1 MDFSEAIIDLER
13 IQNMDTMKKLV
24 LIYGLIMGG
33 IFTAGTIYMSELLFY
48 NNPEIKS
55 NDLLGYVVML
65 IIYSLIF
72 IGVRN
77 YRNNQMGGVVS
88 FKKAFKVGAMI
99 TLVAATFY
107 VLISMIYMYQF
118 APDYMDRYADY
129 VLRHS
134 SPMELEAKTESM
146 ESLKSMYKN
155 PLFAILFTYMEI
167 LPLGLIVALISALI
181 LKRKKSLLPDRE
193 A

>member
-1 MDFSEAIIDLER
+1 
-13 IQNMDTMKKLV
+13 MKRTV
-24 LIYGLIMGG
+24 LTYGLIMGA

-48 NNPEIKS
+48 NKPEIKS

-77 YRNNQMGGVVS
+77 YRNNQLGGVVS
-88 FKKAFKVGAMI
+88 FKKAFKVGTMI

-107 VLISMIYMYQF
+107 VLISMIYLYQF

-134 SPMELEAKTESM
+134 SPTELEAKSESM
-146 ESLKSMYKN
+146 ESLKDMYKN
-155 PLFAILFTYMEI
+155 PLFAILYTYMEI

-181 LKRKKSLLPDRE
+181 LKSKKTLLPERE

>member
-1 MDFSEAIIDLER
+1 
-13 IQNMDTMKKLV
+13 MKRTV
-24 LIYGLIMGG
+24 LIYGLIMGA
-33 IFTAGTIYMSELLFY
+33 IFTVGTIYMSELLFY
-48 NNPEIKS
+48 KNPEIKS
-55 NDLLGYVVML
+55 NDLLGYVVMV

-77 YRNNQMGGVVS
+77 YRNKHSGGVGS

-99 TLVAATFY
+99 TLVAATLY
-107 VLISMIYMYQF
+107 VVVSLIYMYEF
-118 APDYMDRYADY
+118 APDYLDRYADY

-146 ESLKSMYKN
+146 ESLKAMYKN
-155 PLFAILFTYMEI
+155 HLFAILFTYMEI
-167 LPLGLIVALISALI
+167 LPWGLIVALISGLI
-181 LKRKKSLLPDRE
+181 LKSKKTPLPERE